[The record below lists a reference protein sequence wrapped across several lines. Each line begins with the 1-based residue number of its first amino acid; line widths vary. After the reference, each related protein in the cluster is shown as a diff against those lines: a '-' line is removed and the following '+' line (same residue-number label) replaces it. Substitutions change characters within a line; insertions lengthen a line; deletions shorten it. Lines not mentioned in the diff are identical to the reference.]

1 MASVTRTD
9 KFADVS
15 ASLAQINDT
24 QLDRLLDD
32 APVIAAGIGGS
43 AVKLEIAGVPVFA
56 KRIRL
61 TDLDARAENRLSTAN
76 LFQLPT
82 YCQYGVGSP
91 SFGAWREVA
100 ANTIT
105 TNWVLAKQC
114 ESFPLMY
121 HWRVLSDHS
130 ALLPVSDEL
139 ADVARAVAYWGG
151 SQAVRERIVAL
162 QASTASVV
170 IFLEYIP
177 QNLHDWLL
185 AQAALGDAAIESAC
199 AFVAHHLSA
208 DVSFMNAH
216 GLMHFDAHFRNIL
229 TDGQQLYF
237 ADLGLATSR
246 QFELSATEIE
256 FLERNARHDECYAVT
271 QLVNWLVTNLC
282 GVVNTVDTTGL
293 RTPEARN
300 EFIRQC
306 ANGTEPIGIQKW
318 IADIITRDAPIVVVM
333 NSFYWKLHAENRE
346 TPFPVEE
353 IERKHVRSRLGFA
366 KY

>member
-1 MASVTRTD
+1 MASATRTD

-15 ASLAQINDT
+15 TALAQISDT
-24 QLDRLLDD
+24 QLVQLLDG
-32 APVIAAGIGGS
+32 APVIADGIGGS
-43 AVKLEIAGVPVFA
+43 AVRLEIAGIPVFA

-61 TDLDARAENRLSTAN
+61 TDLEVHAENYLSTAN

-91 SFGAWREVA
+91 GFGVWREIA

-121 HWRVLSDHS
+121 RWRVLPDHS
-130 ALLPVSDEL
+130 PVRLVSDEL

-151 SQAVRERIVAL
+151 SQAVRERIMAL
-162 QASTASVV
+162 QASSASVV
-170 IFLEYIP
+170 IFLEYVP
-177 QNLHDWLL
+177 QNLHDWLM
-185 AQAALGDAAIESAC
+185 AQVALGDAAIESAC
-199 AFVAHHLSA
+199 AFVAHHLSV

-229 TDGQQLYF
+229 ADGQRLYF

-246 QFELSATEIE
+246 QFELSAAEIE
-256 FLERNARHDECYAVT
+256 FLARNARHDECYAVT

-282 GVVNTVDTTGL
+282 DVVKTVDAAGR

-300 EFIRQC
+300 EFIKRC
-306 ANGTEPIGIQKW
+306 ADGMEPVGMPKW
-318 IADIITRDAPIVVVM
+318 IVDIIKRDAPIAVVM
-333 NSFYWKLHAENRE
+333 NAFYWKLHVENRA

-353 IERKHVRSRLGFA
+353 IERVCTS
-366 KY
+366 